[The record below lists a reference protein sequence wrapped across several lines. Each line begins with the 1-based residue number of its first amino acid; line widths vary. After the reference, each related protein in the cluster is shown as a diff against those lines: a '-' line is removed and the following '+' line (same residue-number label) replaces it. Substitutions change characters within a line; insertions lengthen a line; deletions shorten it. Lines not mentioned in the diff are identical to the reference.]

1 MNTPHPA
8 ADHPSGG
15 SPRRAQD
22 AVAVLFAAALDDDL
36 AAEHELRRLAID
48 SDHAADA
55 LAAVAWAHA
64 LSESRRRPPSPSE
77 IASTDQLI
85 AAVLDAV
92 DLAR

>member
-1 MNTPHPA
+1 MNTTHHPA
-8 ADHPSGG
+8 ADHHPAGG
-15 SPRRAQD
+15 RPWRAQD

-36 AAEHELRRLAID
+36 EAEHELRRLAID

-64 LSESRRRPPSPSE
+64 LGASRRRPPSPSE

-85 AAVLDAV
+85 AAVLEG
-92 DLAR
+92 